1 MHFLWYVKLNGR
13 FLCLTERKVIPL
25 TQLSIEH
32 VTTILDHKELIKD
45 ISFTV
50 QKGEIVALVGHNGAG
65 KSTLM
70 KTIMRMLEKRKG
82 SIRIMQKF
90 DQDEQFLLFK
100 KYISYLPEEPMLLT
114 ELTVMQHFQLYGM
127 SYEIKEETFK
137 KRLDRYIKGFELT
150 TKLKNYPEELSKGMR
165 QKVQTI
171 CALLPNVPVLL
182 IDEPFMGLDI
192 YAVEFLLEVVKEKV
206 SQGTSILLTTH
217 QLDQLQTLADR
228 FVLLQDGQVKAEGPI
243 EQFETITRGFTDD

>member
-1 MHFLWYVKLNGR
+1 M
-13 FLCLTERKVIPL
+13 P
-25 TQLSIEH
+25 QLSIEH
-32 VTTILDHKELIKD
+32 VTTVLDNKELIKD
-45 ISFTV
+45 ISFSI

-70 KTIMRMLEKRKG
+70 KTIMRMLEKRTG
-82 SIRIMQKF
+82 TIQIMQKF

-127 SYEIKEETFK
+127 SYEIAEETFQ
-137 KRLDRYIKGFELT
+137 KRLERFIKGFELT
-150 TKLKNYPEELSKGMR
+150 TKLQAYPEELSKGMR

-171 CALLPNVPVLL
+171 CSLLPDVPVLL

-192 YAVEFLLEVVKEKV
+192 YAVEYLLEIIKEKV
-206 SQGTSILLTTH
+206 VEGTSILLTTH
-217 QLDQLQTLADR
+217 QLNQLQTLADR
-228 FVLLQDGQVKAEGPI
+228 FVLLQDGKVKAEGPI
-243 EQFETITRGFTDD
+243 GEFETITRGFHND